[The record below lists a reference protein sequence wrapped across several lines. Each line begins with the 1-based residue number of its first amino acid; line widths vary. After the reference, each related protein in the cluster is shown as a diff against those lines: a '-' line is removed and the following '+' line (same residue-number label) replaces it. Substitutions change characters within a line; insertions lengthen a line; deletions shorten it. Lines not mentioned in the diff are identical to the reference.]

1 MSILWD
7 EETSPFGIN
16 IWAIIDISSKWKQ
29 VLSKVNILIQYL
41 CQKLNNVYIRSLVL
55 EESRGQWATS
65 LTLETVSINKHVCT
79 KPQLNDL
86 DE

>member
-29 VLSKVNILIQYL
+29 VLSKVNILSNTIFVSKTEQCIY
-41 CQKLNNVYIRSLVL
+41 K
-55 EESRGQWATS
+55 ESCVRRIKRPMGHIAHLRNS
-65 LTLETVSINKHVCT
+65 FN
-79 KPQLNDL
+79 
-86 DE
+86 